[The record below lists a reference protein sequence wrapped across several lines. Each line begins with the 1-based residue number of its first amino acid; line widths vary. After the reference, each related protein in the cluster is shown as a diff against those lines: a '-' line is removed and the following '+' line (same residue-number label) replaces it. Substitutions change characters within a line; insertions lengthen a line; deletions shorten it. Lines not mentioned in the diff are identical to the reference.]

1 MSAQPIPSTTEDRA
15 GSVSAPRQ
23 SARRRDARRPRGAG
37 TWAAYRW
44 ELIKLAALV
53 RTRAMLIGVLVAPP
67 LVVLALQGQRAPA
80 DTLFGRHVHD
90 SGFALPL
97 LLLGFATQYVFP
109 LLTSVVAGD
118 IFASEDQHGTWKTL
132 LTRSI
137 SRTQIFWAKTFAA
150 ITFAAA
156 VLVVL
161 TVSTVASSVAMIG
174 HQPLTGLSGQSIG
187 AGSAAGLV
195 IAAWASTAAPL
206 LGFTALAIV
215 LSVRTRNP
223 SLGVVGPV
231 VLGLLMSLVGSLGG
245 TGWLRRGLLS
255 TPLESWHGL
264 FTATPFYGPLVQGV
278 AVSLAWTAVCLFF
291 AYTSLRRRDITGG

>member
-1 MSAQPIPSTTEDRA
+1 MSAQPTTDPA
-15 GSVSAPRQ
+15 GSTAAPRQ
-23 SARRRDARRPRGAG
+23 SAGHRAAPRPRSAG

-44 ELIKLAALV
+44 ELVKLAALV

-137 SRTQIFWAKTFAA
+137 SRTQIFWAKTLAA
-150 ITFAAA
+150 VTFAAA
-156 VLVVL
+156 VLIVL
-161 TVSTVASSVAMIG
+161 TASTVVSSVAIIG

-187 AGSAAGLV
+187 TASAAGLV
-195 IAAWASTAAPL
+195 LAAWASTAAPL

-231 VLGLLMSLVGSLGG
+231 VLGLLMSLVGFLGG
-245 TGWLRRGLLS
+245 TGWLRRALLS

-264 FTATPFYGPLVQGV
+264 FTATPFYGPLIQGIGV
-278 AVSLAWTAVCLFF
+278 CLAWTAVCLFF

>member
-109 LLTSVVAGD
+109 LLTSVVVHDLPENRGVNFGQ
-118 IFASEDQHGTWKTL
+118 INHQNVWKYEYGARNEL
-132 LTRSI
+132 SYRLHHESP
-137 SRTQIFWAKTFAA
+137 
-150 ITFAAA
+150 FAAA
-156 VLVVL
+156 GFAVRVLRDMAQGH
-161 TVSTVASSVAMIG
+161 VSRSLRLRIVK
-174 HQPLTGLSGQSIG
+174 
-187 AGSAAGLV
+187 
-195 IAAWASTAAPL
+195 
-206 LGFTALAIV
+206 ALARGVKFDPKPKFPRSV
-215 LSVRTRNP
+215 L
-223 SLGVVGPV
+223 
-231 VLGLLMSLVGSLGG
+231 
-245 TGWLRRGLLS
+245 
-255 TPLESWHGL
+255 
-264 FTATPFYGPLVQGV
+264 
-278 AVSLAWTAVCLFF
+278 
-291 AYTSLRRRDITGG
+291 